1 MKPSADFS
9 GDLLLDGGNYD
20 QVHMAA
26 NQNLRASD
34 QLSFRVSADYNRH
47 DGYQSHGLDAS
58 NRIEGRVSALFTP
71 GSDLTALL
79 FVSGYHEKGAMGDHG
94 IPNVHPLPDDPWS
107 VPDRSAAGNPVTAL
121 PRNDHIYIAGGNI
134 DWRIGDGTIT
144 YIPGYV
150 RVKNDYD
157 FYVLGPAGRDSAIL
171 SIHNSEKQHSQEL
184 RWNQTVGPVKLSA
197 GGFWLRNRTHYNF
210 GIALAVLPEAL
221 GYFVRIPVLGD
232 FDQTRF
238 GYGGFAS
245 ATYSLS
251 DEFRLTAGGRV
262 SRDRLTAAGQGAAGP
277 FTFRKSQT
285 TVDWK
290 IGAEYDVA
298 PRIMVYGNI
307 QTGYIPFGYSPDAG
321 DPADELKRSKL
332 LAFSGGFKSRLLG
345 NSLEINSEFRSE
357 EHTSELQSLM
367 RISYAVFCLKKKK
380 NIKQKTNRDNVK

>member
-1 MKPSADFS
+1 MTFNGIVLPRYGTMGALFDLSSVQHIAGPQGTLYGGSAAGGAIHLLSMKPSADFS

-144 YIPGYV
+144 YLPGYV

-157 FYVLGPAGRDSAIL
+157 FYVLGD
-171 SIHNSEKQHSQEL
+171 
-184 RWNQTVGPVKLSA
+184 
-197 GGFWLRNRTHYNF
+197 
-210 GIALAVLPEAL
+210 
-221 GYFVRIPVLGD
+221 
-232 FDQTRF
+232 
-238 GYGGFAS
+238 
-245 ATYSLS
+245 
-251 DEFRLTAGGRV
+251 
-262 SRDRLTAAGQGAAGP
+262 
-277 FTFRKSQT
+277 RKSVEKGKSVSVR
-285 TVDWK
+285 VDL
-290 IGAEYDVA
+290 GGSVS
-298 PRIMVYGNI
+298 I
-307 QTGYIPFGYSPDAG
+307 Q
-321 DPADELKRSKL
+321 
-332 LAFSGGFKSRLLG
+332 
-345 NSLEINSEFRSE
+345 
-357 EHTSELQSLM
+357 
-367 RISYAVFCLKKKK
+367 KKK
-380 NIKQKTNRDNVK
+380 NK